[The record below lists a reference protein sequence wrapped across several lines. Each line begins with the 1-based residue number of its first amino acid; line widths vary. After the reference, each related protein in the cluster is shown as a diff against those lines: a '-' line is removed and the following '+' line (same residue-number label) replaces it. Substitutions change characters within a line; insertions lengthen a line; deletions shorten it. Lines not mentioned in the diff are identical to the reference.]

1 MVGNRFK
8 DTIHEESLQAAA
20 RDLERSVEDFKFDVE
35 VIQQRIQNHY
45 AEYQDELTK
54 TPLQVILDRISRLR
68 ILFQI
73 VECKIP
79 PCITI

>member
-1 MVGNRFK
+1 VLVGNRFK

-54 TPLQVILDRISRLR
+54 TRLQVILDRI
-68 ILFQI
+68 
-73 VECKIP
+73 C
-79 PCITI
+79 